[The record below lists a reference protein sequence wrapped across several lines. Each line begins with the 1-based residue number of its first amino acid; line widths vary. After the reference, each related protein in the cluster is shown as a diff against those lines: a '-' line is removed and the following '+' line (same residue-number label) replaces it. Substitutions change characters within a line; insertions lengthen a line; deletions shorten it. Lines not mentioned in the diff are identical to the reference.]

1 MGYYA
6 ITAAMRVGEVA
17 AVTPFRYSR
26 LIFGLILGIAI
37 FAERPDAATY
47 LGAALILGTGLYS
60 AWREHRA
67 RATLPR
73 C

>member
-1 MGYYA
+1 M
-6 ITAAMRVGEVA
+6 
-17 AVTPFRYSR
+17 
-26 LIFGLILGIAI
+26 GIAI